1 MSEGN
6 IPEVNKTSDVEE
18 APKALNENVESPE
31 VQEVAAEAVDAA
43 AENPQAEV
51 TEVAEEAASVE
62 APAEVEAESGV
73 EAPAEA
79 PTGTETGSEAPTEA
93 ESGVEA
99 PAEAEVPA
107 DLGNLSLAE
116 LSDLFD
122 KLSQAD
128 DRMKRYKEAEAI
140 KSAFYKRLSKEKA
153 EAGLGAKVDE
163 PSSREDVVE
172 EVAPVTQTLEVK
184 DNPFEAMET
193 AFKGVYANY
202 KKERAEY
209 NRQQDAQREDN
220 FAKKQAVIE
229 DLKNLVEKQEDV
241 NSTFPAFRELQN
253 RWREI
258 GPVPATKFRD
268 LNDTY
273 QFYVEKFYDMVK
285 INRDL
290 RDLDFKKNL
299 EAKEA
304 FCQAAE
310 KLSENE
316 NVVEAFRELQKLHE
330 QWKEFGP
337 VAKEFRDS
345 IWDRF
350 KAATAVI
357 NKKYQAYFEG
367 QKEKQQENLA
377 EKTKLCEQV
386 EAIAGKEVKSSNEWN
401 TLSTEIE
408 EIQKIWRTIGF
419 ATRKEN
425 QKIYDRFRAAC
436 DRFFTRKREYYSQF
450 KDSMNENMEKKL
462 SLIEQAE
469 ALKDSKEWKK
479 TTEALIALQK
489 QWKEIGAVP
498 RKKSEQLWKRF
509 RAACDE
515 FFNERD
521 KNAKPENDFYGNLKA
536 KKALVEEINEYALS
550 GDAAADR
557 EAARAFADRWQGIGF
572 VPFKEKDAIQAS
584 YTEAMKAKFP
594 DFSPRGPRQG
604 GGNAGRGGG
613 SRKPLSEKDRLVQQY
628 NKLQQDID
636 TYENNIG
643 FFSTSKN
650 SAPLIQKM
658 QERIDA
664 AKQELKDLEAKI
676 RKAEESEEEK

>member
-62 APAEVEAESGV
+62 APAEPEAESGV
-73 EAPAEA
+73 EVPAEA

-357 NKKYQAYFEG
+357 NKKYQADFEG

-408 EIQKIWRTIGF
+408 EIQKTWRTIGF

-436 DRFFTRKREYYSQF
+436 DNFFTRKREYYSQF

-550 GDAAADR
+550 GDATADR

>member
-62 APAEVEAESGV
+62 APAEAEAESGV

-79 PTGTETGSEAPTEA
+79 PTGTETGSEA

-408 EIQKIWRTIGF
+408 EIQKTWRTIGF

-436 DRFFTRKREYYSQF
+436 DKFFTRKREYYSQF

>member
-18 APKALNENVESPE
+18 APKALNKNVESPE

-51 TEVAEEAASVE
+51 TEVAKEAASVE
-62 APAEVEAESGV
+62 APAEAEAESGV
-73 EAPAEA
+73 EVPAEA

-436 DRFFTRKREYYSQF
+436 DKFFTRKREYYSQF

-604 GGNAGRGGG
+604 GGDAGRGGG

>member
-18 APKALNENVESPE
+18 APKALNKNVESPE

-51 TEVAEEAASVE
+51 TEVAKEAASVE
-62 APAEVEAESGV
+62 APAEAEAESGV
-73 EAPAEA
+73 EVPAEA

-310 KLSENE
+310 KLLENE

-408 EIQKIWRTIGF
+408 EIQKTWRTIGF